1 MGSVSIHQ
9 YGVGKSSQTG
19 VQDTTLEAAIDVAS
33 KAILQAASEAQNP
46 EKPEG
51 TQNVAEGGTYR
62 LCDCGQIL

>member
-19 VQDTTLEAAIDVAS
+19 VQDTTLEAAS
-33 KAILQAASEAQNP
+33 KAILQAASEAENP

-62 LCDCGQIL
+62 LCDCGQIF